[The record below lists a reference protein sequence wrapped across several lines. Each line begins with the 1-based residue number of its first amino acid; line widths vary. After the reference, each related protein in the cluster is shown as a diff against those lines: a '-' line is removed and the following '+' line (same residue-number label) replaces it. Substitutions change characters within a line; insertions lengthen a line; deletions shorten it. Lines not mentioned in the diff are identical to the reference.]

1 MLNYSGFRPVGDPVK
16 ALGGPGV
23 PRRALRLRELR
34 TKIAC
39 FAAVRMI
46 ALSLT
51 NSRGYPGSMFARA
64 ARPREKNFPDFPRP
78 MFLAAEVFFALG
90 CMPGLQR
97 AAVSLVSA

>member
-1 MLNYSGFRPVGDPVK
+1 
-16 ALGGPGV
+16 
-23 PRRALRLRELR
+23 
-34 TKIAC
+34 
-39 FAAVRMI
+39 
-46 ALSLT
+46 
-51 NSRGYPGSMFARA
+51 MFARA